1 LCEGLGGVV
10 WDDAQDGIHIPKC
23 EIVANASDVDMA
35 TLRKPILPKQYTVK
49 FFEILIGRE
58 TDPFCF
64 SFFPENNSSG
74 TMCYRPEEGTNYYDI
89 DKEAALFIYD
99 QVKLPNKPFNWG
111 PNISSKVYHI
121 KDRMWIVNN
130 LYGVEQCICTDPG
143 KSIPTKCYPSR
154 YDFASKATYLGREK
168 LHVEYL
174 WKDMVLDHWNTWAH
188 HIWTDPVTQRIVRMW
203 KPWNGLQVY
212 SPDAWKDSV
221 EDPTIFD
228 VPPPQCKKGG
238 AKIRITCDDDG
249 TYHPKKHEGKETLE
263 NLMTQWKAD
272 FEGLANGEKKSIV
285 V

>member
-1 LCEGLGGVV
+1 
-10 WDDAQDGIHIPKC
+10 
-23 EIVANASDVDMA
+23 
-35 TLRKPILPKQYTVK
+35 
-49 FFEILIGRE
+49 
-58 TDPFCF
+58 
-64 SFFPENNSSG
+64 
-74 TMCYRPEEGTNYYDI
+74 
-89 DKEAALFIYD
+89 
-99 QVKLPNKPFNWG
+99 
-111 PNISSKVYHI
+111 
-121 KDRMWIVNN
+121 
-130 LYGVEQCICTDPG
+130 
-143 KSIPTKCYPSR
+143 
-154 YDFASKATYLGREK
+154 
-168 LHVEYL
+168 
-174 WKDMVLDHWNTWAH
+174 
-188 HIWTDPVTQRIVRMW
+188 MW